1 MVKTGDND
9 AAAYP
14 AAGTDQWKKCLAEP
28 VKADTTT
35 KVKQYFLF

>member
-14 AAGTDQWKKCLAEP
+14 AAGVDQWKKCLAEP
-28 VKADTTT
+28 VNNAGTV
-35 KVKQYFLF
+35 VKQYFLF